1 MAQVLK
7 KDISTFVRRPKRT
20 PFGKSVLNEIS
31 HKINLNRTTWLK
43 FHAVKFVIVNTY
55 FTSPWSSGQRRFV
68 WSKTDTLTTTTNT
81 SQLIIMSAH
90 WTLSAKALDFKKSLV
105 MNLLKW
111 PWSVSHC
118 ECVGFEKSRLSKS
131 FMTPHFFARACAIK
145 THRSC
150 CSGHWLFLIYDLFA
164 ESAPQNGSLW
174 KEKVFLIAE
183 V

>member
-7 KDISTFVRRPKRT
+7 KDISTLVRRPKRT
-20 PFGKSVLNEIS
+20 PFGKSVLNAIS

-43 FHAVKFVIVNTY
+43 FHDVKFVIVNTY

-90 WTLSAKALDFKKSLV
+90 CTLSAKALDCKKSLV

-111 PWSVSHC
+111 PWSVSLC
-118 ECVGFEKSRLSKS
+118 ECVGFEKSQLTKS